1 MSAVNKSIDYINSI
15 CKYREQKLLG
25 RERIMRMAEAE
36 NLQTAFD
43 ILCESDFGGDK
54 LSLSVN
60 DYERLMQAEELL
72 LCDFV
77 KEFAPTK
84 EIEKYCLHSYDF
96 YNAEVIV
103 KGEFIGQDYSS
114 LLSIEGLISIQT
126 LTNALKTNNF
136 SLLPE
141 ELASAISQSKSALE
155 SGKGGMVVGSIFLK
169 KKNEYLDWILKTSY
183 LREIFSAET
192 LLTNVATCLRAKRV
206 EIAREQI
213 LKSSDLSEEIVKALC
228 DLNEDKIKKYFEKS
242 PFKEI
247 VLKAVNQA
255 KQGKPL
261 VELENFISSF
271 GAGRMIANRYLE
283 NMGTNPFVLY
293 YLKRKNE
300 IACART
306 ILTGKANGL
315 DGEEIKRRIIVS

>member
-1 MSAVNKSIDYINSI
+1 MGAINKSIDYINSI

-25 RERIMRMAEAE
+25 RERIMRMADADS
-36 NLQTAFD
+36 LQNAFD

-54 LSLSVN
+54 LSINAN
-60 DYERLMQAEELL
+60 DYERLILAEELL

-114 LLSIEGLISIQT
+114 FLTVEGLFSIEQ
-126 LTNALKTNNF
+126 LTKAIKEDNLST
-136 SLLPE
+136 LPE
-141 ELASAISQSKSALE
+141 ELANAIKQSKDALND
-155 SGKGGMVVGSIFLK
+155 GKGGMVVGAIFLK
-169 KKNEYLDWILKTSY
+169 EKTKYLDWILNSSY
-183 LREIFSAET
+183 LREIFAAET
-192 LLTNVATCLRAKRV
+192 MLTNVAICLRAKRV
-206 EIAREQI
+206 EIACEQI
-213 LKSSDLSEEIVKALC
+213 LPCTKISDAQIKALC
-228 DLNEDKIKKYFEKS
+228 EANEEEVKKLFDKY
-242 PFKEI
+242 PFKDV
-247 VLKAVNQA
+247 VLKAVACVKN
-255 KQGKPL
+255 GNPL
-261 VELENFISSF
+261 VELENYISSF
-271 GAGRMIANRYLE
+271 GASRMIANRYLE

-315 DGEEIKRRIIVS
+315 DSEQIKRRIIVS

>member
-36 NLQTAFD
+36 DLQTAFD

-60 DYERLMQAEELL
+60 DFERLMLAEELL

-84 EIEKYCLHSYDF
+84 EIEKYCLISYDF

-114 LLSIEGLISIQT
+114 FLSNCGLIDVQT
-126 LTNALKTNNF
+126 LIKAIESNN
-136 SLLPE
+136 LNDLPK
-141 ELASAISQSKSALE
+141 ELGCAISESKSALKN
-155 SGKGGMVVGSIFLK
+155 GKGGMVVGSIFLK
-169 KKNEYLDWILKTSY
+169 SKNEYLDSIIKTAY
-183 LREIFSAET
+183 LREIFKAET
-192 LLTNVATCLRAKRV
+192 LLNSVAICLRAKRV
-206 EIAREQI
+206 DIANEQI
-213 LKSSDLSEEIVKALC
+213 LNRVDLSENAIKDLC
-228 DLNEDKIKKYFEKS
+228 ELNENKIKAQFEKS
-242 PFKEI
+242 LFKEI
-247 VLKAVNQA
+247 VLNAVAQA

-283 NMGTNPFVLY
+283 NMGTNPFMLY

-315 DGEEIKRRIIVS
+315 DTEEIKRRIIVS